1 MKGLKYLLWF
11 CIPLL
16 FATQALAQNG
26 INVPGESAHVA
37 GGAAMA
43 GLATAVAS
51 EYWPEHRALIG
62 FSFSTGCGIIG
73 EGIDRA
79 QHGEAFSNMFEDVVF
94 NAFGAAIGSLITDK
108 FILMPIVKQDHAGGT
123 YYGLGFQCSF

>member
-1 MKGLKYLLWF
+1 MKRLKYLLWF
-11 CIPLL
+11 CIALL
-16 FATQALAQNG
+16 FATQALAQTG

-37 GGAAMA
+37 GGAAIA
-43 GLATAVAS
+43 GLATAGAN

-79 QHGEAFSNMFEDVVF
+79 QHGEAFSSMLEDVVF
-94 NAFGAAIGSLITDK
+94 HTIGATIGSLITDK
-108 FILMPIVKQDHAGGT
+108 LILMPIIEQDHAGST
-123 YYGLGFQCSF
+123 YYGLVFHCSF